1 MTQLTEMMS
10 PTEPNVIGMVDGV
23 LVDHFRHFVR
33 NNDYELPSE
42 QGY

>member
-10 PTEPNVIGMVDGV
+10 PTEPNVIGMVDGL

-33 NNDYELPSE
+33 NID
-42 QGY
+42 